1 MYTYI
6 QSWKHISIVGF
17 VGLKNGGATCY
28 MNSVLQQ
35 MFMIPGVADALLSV
49 DEPEETQETKS
60 YVTHLRR
67 SAFFEFWFDLK
78 ILSCM
83 GHKSFLN

>member
-1 MYTYI
+1 
-6 QSWKHISIVGF
+6 
-17 VGLKNGGATCY
+17 
-28 MNSVLQQ
+28 

-67 SAFFEFWFDLK
+67 SAFFEF
-78 ILSCM
+78 
-83 GHKSFLN
+83 